1 MPRLRAAVGYH
12 PEVGDAQLLGDLGDH
27 LKAVSHHSGVL
38 RGDLPAG
45 ADVDLGDHQEVG
57 GRLGVDVVKGV
68 DGVPTA
74 CAVVFNTIFGLFAAW
89 SVTKFHFKGKKILT
103 TLIDLSLI
111 HI

>member
-68 DGVPTA
+68 DGVSYTLLDGISP
-74 CAVVFNTIFGLFAAW
+74 AA
-89 SVTKFHFKGKKILT
+89 ILQYRQSD
-103 TLIDLSLI
+103 I
-111 HI
+111 